1 MLPLV
6 SIVLPAYNAES
17 YILSCI
23 NSVSNQSFR
32 DWELIVID
40 DGSSDNTLSL
50 CNHFVKV
57 DSRLKVISKQNT
69 GVSDTR
75 NIGIFES
82 TGKYIMFLDSDDY
95 WYDETFLERFVAV
108 AEENS
113 LDILRGEYKAV
124 DIDGNDLFVKE
135 IDASKRKCQNVIL
148 ESAAFLDNILQRE
161 FFLPLCLIRREVIDD
176 IRFNI
181 NRVFLED
188 IEFFIQLLLKPLRC
202 FYTPVYFYAYRKHS
216 MSASNRMNSK
226 RLSDAFDMSRLYL
239 DLSYKAIDPRLTYS
253 FKTRSW
259 DYYWMTLR
267 TMATEKFDVK
277 ISRELCEELM
287 LEELRSSLIPIMS
300 EISSSN
306 KWLHY
311 FSPYTLIYYFRLR
324 HFVGSLYRRIKH
336 N

>member
-1 MLPLV
+1 MVKV
-6 SIVLPAYNAES
+6 SVLIPIYNSASFIKET
-17 YILSCI
+17 IK
-23 NSVSNQSFR
+23 SVLNQSHR
-32 DWELIVID
+32 NIELLLID
-40 DGSSDNTLSL
+40 DGSIDSSPFICKEFQD
-50 CNHFVKV
+50 K
-57 DSRLKVISKQNT
+57 DSRVQVISKQNS

-75 NIGIFES
+75 NVGLS
-82 TGKYIMFLDSDDY
+82 LATGKYIMFLDSDDY

-161 FFLPLCLIRREVIDD
+161 FFLPLCLIRREVIND

-324 HFVGSLYRRIKH
+324 HFVGNLYRRIKH

>member
-1 MLPLV
+1 MVKV
-6 SIVLPAYNAES
+6 SIIVPIYNSASFIEETIKCVL
-17 YILSCI
+17 
-23 NSVSNQSFR
+23 NQSHR
-32 DWELIVID
+32 NIELLLID
-40 DGSSDNTLSL
+40 DGS
-50 CNHFVKV
+50 V
-57 DSRLKVISKQNT
+57 DSSPFICKEFQDKDSRVQVISKQNS

-75 NIGIFES
+75 NVGLGLA

-161 FFLPLCLIRREVIDD
+161 FFLPLCLIRREIIDN

-277 ISRELCEELM
+277 ISRELCDELM